1 MQFPMKRF
9 QYSKIRTRTLL
20 FILAFILI
28 LAINIFYFI
37 HTKAKYTYHQVTA
50 TNGISLHVLHTTPD
64 HIQLKAIDS
73 NVTDTGDVGINGGF
87 FYGQDIL
94 SIAVQN
100 HIPVKDEPRAYG
112 SGWYNTKY
120 DRGTLVWDGY
130 QKQFTVQSVKSVE
143 ELDVFDR
150 SQYWAQG
157 GVSMNLANDFI
168 WGLVIYYQALP
179 AAHEARLRSGLV
191 YDSMN
196 QLYLVV
202 TPTPCTADQFRQ
214 AIQEQ
219 IAPGQYKEGIFLD
232 GDGSSQLAS
241 NQSMLTGDHR
251 KVLQMISIE

>member
-9 QYSKIRTRTLL
+9 QWSKIRVRTIL
-20 FILAFILI
+20 FILACILI
-28 LAINIFYFI
+28 LAMNLYYFVLS
-37 HTKAKYTYHQVTA
+37 KANYTYSQVTA
-50 TNGISLHVLHTTPD
+50 TNGISLHVLRTTPD

-73 NVTDTGDVGINGGF
+73 NVTETDHIGINGGF

-100 HIPVKDEPRAYG
+100 HLPVKDKPRAYG

-120 DRGTLVWDGY
+120 DRGTLIWDGY
-130 QKQFTVQSVKSVE
+130 LKQFSVQSVKSAD

-157 GVSMNLANDFI
+157 GVSMNLANDYI
-168 WGLVIYYQALP
+168 WGLLIYYQALP

-191 YDSMN
+191 YDKMN
-196 QLYLVV
+196 QLYLIV
-202 TPTPCTADQFRQ
+202 TEVPCTAEQLRQ

-219 IAPGQYKEGIFLD
+219 IAPGQFKEGIFLD

-241 NQSMLTGDHR
+241 KQAKLAGDER

>member
-1 MQFPMKRF
+1 VQFPMKQF
-9 QYSKIRTRTLL
+9 QWGKIRGRTIL

-28 LAINIFYFI
+28 VAINLYYFVL
-37 HTKAKYTYHQVTA
+37 TRANYAYSQVTA
-50 TNGISLHVLHTTPD
+50 SNGISLHVLHTTPD
-64 HIQLKAIDS
+64 HIQLTAIDS
-73 NVTDTGDVGINGGF
+73 NVTDTVDIGINGGF

-94 SIAVQN
+94 SIAVQD
-100 HIPVKDEPRAYG
+100 HVPVKDKPRAYG

-120 DRGTLVWDGY
+120 DRGTLVWDGH
-130 QKQFTVQSVKSVE
+130 QKQFSVQSVKSADE
-143 ELDVFDR
+143 IDVFDR
-150 SQYWAQG
+150 SHYWAQG
-157 GVSMNLANDFI
+157 GVSMNLANDYI

-191 YDSMN
+191 YDKMN
-196 QLYLVV
+196 QLYLIV

-241 NQSMLTGDHR
+241 NQANLPGDHR
-251 KVLQMISIE
+251 KVLQMIRID